1 MNSIAQI
8 EKKLPNRDLYLKYVY
23 STSSLHEILPALRD
37 VNKYVFVTIT
47 TENSTALTS
56 LHVGAH
62 DSDQANS
69 VQYPGYQRQL
79 AC

>member
-1 MNSIAQI
+1 MC
-8 EKKLPNRDLYLKYVY
+8 KLHPAYLK
-23 STSSLHEILPALRD
+23 ILPALRD

-69 VQYPGYQRQL
+69 VQKTTNRFSEVNIKNN
-79 AC
+79 